1 MYPGN
6 FQTLREDF
14 FYSELCGRLQV
25 LLWTLGIGS
34 CVHTRTHPHTRLSI
48 HTGLSQTLV
57 LQMQKLL
64 LCFSDK
70 TGFRQKIGMITLLDH
85 ANVNR
90 EEAFF
95 SFFYVKLE
103 MRKSNSRVNHASA
116 IITINKKIQ
125 EDPITVQ
132 NGKAPTHFL
141 YHIVK

>member
-1 MYPGN
+1 M
-6 FQTLREDF
+6 
-14 FYSELCGRLQV
+14 
-25 LLWTLGIGS
+25 GS
-34 CVHTRTHPHTRLSI
+34 CVHTHPHPHTHLSV

-103 MRKSNSRVNHASA
+103 MRKSNSSVNHANI

-125 EDPITVQ
+125 EDSITV
-132 NGKAPTHFL
+132 
-141 YHIVK
+141 

>member
-1 MYPGN
+1 
-6 FQTLREDF
+6 
-14 FYSELCGRLQV
+14 
-25 LLWTLGIGS
+25 
-34 CVHTRTHPHTRLSI
+34 
-48 HTGLSQTLV
+48 
-57 LQMQKLL
+57 MQKLL

-90 EEAFF
+90 EEH

-103 MRKSNSRVNHASA
+103 MRKSNSSVNHASA

-125 EDPITVQ
+125 EDSITVQ
-132 NGKAPTHFL
+132 DGKIPTHFL

>member
-1 MYPGN
+1 MYPDN
-6 FQTLREDF
+6 FLTLREDF
-14 FYSELCGRLQV
+14 FYCELCGRSPSITPGRQELAP
-25 LLWTLGIGS
+25 TCTHI
-34 CVHTRTHPHTRLSI
+34 HTHTHLSI
-48 HTGLSQTLV
+48 HIGLSQTLV

-90 EEAFF
+90 EEH

-103 MRKSNSRVNHASA
+103 MRKSNSSVNHASA

-125 EDPITVQ
+125 EDSITVQ
-132 NGKAPTHFL
+132 DGKVPTHFL